1 MNSENPAQIESKA
14 FFIGR
19 MIVFSI
25 VYFMVDGW
33 LSSLNDESFLQ
44 NYGIGIILLIIFVPF
59 YLFDKVNLPLFHMN
73 NISMFVIEFGLS
85 WILSD
90 YVDFLQ
96 DLWSLSIAV
105 LRLFGLL

>member
-1 MNSENPAQIESKA
+1 MSSENPARVGSKA

-25 VYFMVDGW
+25 VYFIVDGW

-44 NYGIGIILLIIFVPF
+44 NYGIGILLLILFLPF
-59 YLFDKVNLPLFHMN
+59 YLFDKVDFPLFHMN
-73 NISMFVIEFGLS
+73 GASIFMIEFGLS

-90 YVDFLQ
+90 YVDFLH
-96 DLWSLSIAV
+96 DLWTLSLAV
-105 LRLFGLL
+105 LRLFGL